1 VAVSQ
6 PRSSVYQPLLC
17 KLSETA
23 TALRVQQEEVAK
35 TTGNLP
41 DLQEQPKLMGFETP
55 VAYKQWHAGVSVL
68 FADIS
73 GYTAMST
80 QVEPEQV
87 GA

>member
-1 VAVSQ
+1 
-6 PRSSVYQPLLC
+6 
-17 KLSETA
+17 LSETA
-23 TALRVQQEEVAK
+23 TALRAQQQEVAK
-35 TTGNLP
+35 TVGNLP
-41 DLQEQPKLMGFETP
+41 DMKDKPQMNGFETP
-55 VAYKQWHAGVSVL
+55 VAYKQWHAEVSVL